1 MGIKRSKIF
10 LLALFLIFVIG
21 CSNNLT
27 TSEITNYETKSIG
40 STESG
45 DVFIEL
51 TPLNIKDGK
60 LNIKVDVNTHTVELA
75 EFDLKQLTTLEYNSK
90 FVKPVEVPN
99 LKGHHSSGILVFDL
113 KDNINIFKIKIRGIP
128 IDQERTFEWNNE

>member
-10 LLALFLIFVIG
+10 LLALILIFVIG

-27 TSEITNYETKSIG
+27 TSEITNYKTKSTG

-75 EFDLKQLTTLEYNSK
+75 EFDLEQLTTLEYNGNYI
-90 FVKPVEVPN
+90 KPVESPN
-99 LKGHHSSGILVFDL
+99 LKGHHSSGIIIFDVENNI
-113 KDNINIFKIKIRGIP
+113 KDFTIRIKGIP
-128 IDQERTFEWNNE
+128 ITGDRIFK